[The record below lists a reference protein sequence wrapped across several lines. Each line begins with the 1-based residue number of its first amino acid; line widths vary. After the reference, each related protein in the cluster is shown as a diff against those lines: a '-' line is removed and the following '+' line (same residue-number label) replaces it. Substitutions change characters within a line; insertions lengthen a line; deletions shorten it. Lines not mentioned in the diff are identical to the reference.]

1 MTEINT
7 KLKPASPSPSSE
19 KQLRYKLLLTELCPQ
34 VYVEALTPSTLQCKY
49 IGRLDF

>member
-1 MTEINT
+1 MIKINT

-19 KQLRYKLLLTELCPQ
+19 KQLIHKLLLTELYPQ

-49 IGRLDF
+49 IGRQDF